1 MYLMGILLFL
11 YQGGIDTSIILPL
24 VTARKKNF
32 QIIRIL
38 LHTRGLSEPKI
49 FQHSKIALTGVQS
62 LNFRLSAKT
71 VGT

>member
-1 MYLMGILLFL
+1 MYLNGILLFL

-38 LHTRGLSEPKI
+38 LHTRAFLS
-49 FQHSKIALTGVQS
+49 
-62 LNFRLSAKT
+62 
-71 VGT
+71 